1 MGHPMLVRKVGAGLG
16 AAFVALLVPL
26 AATASAEVSGP
37 CSGMIKGVDV
47 STRSSSKVS
56 DAILVT
62 KTEQV
67 SVGATAAGTIDKYK
81 IQMHFAGIAW
91 TVGKGSADGN
101 SWSKTV
107 NVAPYARYGVG
118 LYKVSGVSSG
128 GANCTGAA
136 LVKVEGSALTT
147 PAGMASIVLAG
158 IGMAGVVS
166 VCTKGWRPRYPPEP
180 VQFISDDF
188 VSGTMNRVRTPQDY
202 VRTVEHICGNDP
214 RSYIPRERVT
224 ALIHYVDIDVAT
236 RPIVETVCR
245 WG

>member
-1 MGHPMLVRKVGAGLG
+1 MRMYKLCAGLG
-16 AAFVALLVPL
+16 AVFAALVVPM

-37 CSGMIKGVDV
+37 CSGTIKGVDV
-47 STRSSSKVS
+47 ATRNSAKPS

-62 KTEQV
+62 KTESV
-67 SVGATAAGTIDKYK
+67 AVGATAAGTIDKYK

-128 GANCTGAA
+128 AANCTGAA
-136 LVKVEGSALTT
+136 LVKVEGNALGT
-147 PAGMASIVLAG
+147 PAGLAG
-158 IGMAGVVS
+158 VALSGIGAVGVIAAGA
-166 VCTKGWRPRYPPEP
+166 KGWRPARKLVPPS
-180 VQFISDDF
+180 FRSDAKDIDLGID
-188 VSGTMNRVRTPQDY
+188 SAIRSVRTPQEY
-202 VRTVEHICGNDP
+202 VNTVMEICRVMP
-214 RSYIPRERVT
+214 EPMVVT
-224 ALIHYVDIDVAT
+224 ALIHYV
-236 RPIVETVCR
+236 TVVNEPVVSMVCK